1 MMSKKRKVLLVSLA
15 ILLTSCASVQQTME
29 DIQYAATGPNISYT
43 QNQVK
48 VLYND
53 YRTAPYK
60 QGQQIFL
67 ASEEFGG
74 LVAVG
79 QFKAV
84 KLYPAART
92 FALVAIMQMPTTVPN
107 TSEDSCFYVVDS
119 KRQNTNI
126 LAVRPNF
133 KEAGFVNEIWQA
145 NIAKDAQLSFL
156 DSKLE
161 SNKEAK
167 KQLAIKHAHARSYL
181 SNSAIYENNICQLPP
196 NATPRPIDPL
206 NNAFSDTK
214 YTGYAMCHVV
224 DYRNIPTEKRPSY
237 YFDLSNQSYNRYETK
252 DKRFQKALEEIIN
265 FQNEYGTKTILRDY
279 FEYVDSIYKASQT
292 DKESCTS
299 RSSCN
304 TFEKLFFGS
313 SNRNFNKHYE
323 QCAQMIGSKLNKQK
337 SKYVIDLNVW
347 EQAPYALQNACNAQK
362 SIVMTY
368 EENMEKILSES
379 RQTQLDLHRVSAI
392 KKHLDA
398 TNYWRNSTTKTC
410 AVNEN
415 L

>member
-1 MMSKKRKVLLVSLA
+1 MRRILLASLI

-29 DIQYAATGPNISYT
+29 DVQYAATGPNISYT

-67 ASEEFGG
+67 ASEEHGG

-92 FALVAIMQMPTTVPN
+92 FALEAIMQMPTTVPK
-107 TSEDSCFYVVDS
+107 TSADSCFYVVDS

-145 NIAKDAQLSFL
+145 NIAKGAQLSFL
-156 DSKLE
+156 DSKLM
-161 SNKEAK
+161 SNKEAQN
-167 KQLAIKHAHARSYL
+167 QLKLQHVQASSYL
-181 SNSAIYENNICQLPP
+181 SNSPIFENNICQLPL
-196 NATPRPIDPL
+196 NATPQPIDPL
-206 NNAFSDTK
+206 NNAFNDAK

-224 DYRNIPTEKRPSY
+224 NYRNIPAEKRPSY
-237 YFDLSNQSYNRYETK
+237 YFDLSNKSYNRYETN
-252 DKRFQKALEEIIN
+252 DNRFRKALEEIIN
-265 FQNEYGTKTILRDY
+265 FQNRYGTKTILRDY
-279 FEYVDSIYKASQT
+279 FEYVDSIYKASET
-292 DKESCTS
+292 DKEACTS
-299 RSSCN
+299 RSRCN
-304 TFEKLFFGS
+304 TYNELFFGS

-323 QCAQMIGSKLNKQK
+323 QCSQMIHAKLQKQK
-337 SKYVIDLNVW
+337 SEYESTLNEW
-347 EQAPYALQNACNAQK
+347 KQAPYARQNACKSQK
-362 SIVMTY
+362 NIVMTY
-368 EENMEKILSES
+368 AEKMDKLVSES
-379 RQTQLDLHRVSAI
+379 RQAKLDVVRISSV

-398 TNYWRNSTTKTC
+398 TNYWRNGTTKTC
-410 AVNEN
+410 AVSESF
-415 L
+415 